1 MPLPGVAVSLA
12 MTVRSRFFWRTSSS
26 TTRSGVPTAM
36 KPPIRRLAPSGIIST
51 DRSSEIVCMLALPRL
66 LFCPPADRQGR
77 AADLRRVAEAVERDV
92 AAGSSERTRNP
103 EADAA
108 GRPGDD
114 RNFSLGHRPDVVLL
128 MIRQY
133 GGPE

>member
-66 LFCPPADRQGR
+66 LFGPPADDRPRR
-77 AADLRRVAEAVERDV
+77 AAEFRRVAEAVEHDV
-92 AAGSSERTRNP
+92 AAGSSERARNA

-108 GRPGDD
+108 GRPGHH
-114 RNFSLGHRPDVVLL
+114 RNFSLGHRLTLVF
-128 MIRQY
+128 
-133 GGPE
+133 